1 MKRSRG
7 ISGFVATLI
16 LVTISLSLSYVVY
29 QGVSRLAPPR
39 EDIFSNS
46 VLDLGGSPELLL
58 LRVNASSTSTP
69 LAFEAD
75 DASSRAGVLYFN
87 GTGYG
92 AAQQLCLPGATTFF
106 SVYTAS
112 AGTIKAEADGRVWI
126 DGYRTGSLAVRPGW
140 HELVFSGSSS
150 CAVTEPDGSNLSF
163 PDDRVSTFPLVG
175 SIPSTGFM
183 IYVPTDGLRHS
194 LVLVFDGGF
203 DTLA

>member
-1 MKRSRG
+1 MNRSRG

-16 LVTISLSLSYVVY
+16 LVMISLSLSYVVY

-39 EDIFSNS
+39 EDIFSNR

-58 LRVNASSTSTP
+58 LQVNASSTSSP

-92 AAQQLCLPGATTFF
+92 TTQQLCLPGAATFF
-106 SVYTAS
+106 SVHTAS
-112 AGTIKAEADGRVWI
+112 SGTIGAEGDGRVWI
-126 DGYRTGSLAVRPGW
+126 DGYLTSSLEVQPGW
-140 HELVFSGSSS
+140 HEVIFSGSSS
-150 CAVTEPDGSNLSF
+150 CAVTEPDGSTISF
-163 PDDRVSTFPLVG
+163 PDDRVSTFPLAG
-175 SIPSTGFM
+175 SIPSISFT

-203 DTLA
+203 DTIA